1 MPVVLP
7 IPCTGV
13 SSPPMRGSFFDDL
26 LFQDWSDTPT
36 RSRDGRLETKAAD
49 DLFED
54 GVALRLRR
62 QLRGDFDAPALLEV
76 SAIEPPQA
84 ELAVACALQEQGA
97 DMRLFRG
104 SADHPNPVVKVGF
117 GLRDRLPVDDPNQR
131 PQCQIDEN
139 DESRC
144 QCRMP
149 RMAASRQQ
157 PHGCRAPQRGRGVEA
172 GDVKSFAEDDSRTEK
187 ADPGD
192 DLGSQPW
199 RPTITPKQPST
210 TPHLA

>member
-1 MPVVLP
+1 
-7 IPCTGV
+7 
-13 SSPPMRGSFFDDL
+13 
-26 LFQDWSDTPT
+26 
-36 RSRDGRLETKAAD
+36 
-49 DLFED
+49 
-54 GVALRLRR
+54 
-62 QLRGDFDAPALLEV
+62 
-76 SAIEPPQA
+76 
-84 ELAVACALQEQGA
+84 
-97 DMRLFRG
+97 MRLFRV
-104 SADHPNPVVKVGF
+104 SADDPNPVVKVGF

-192 DLGSQPW
+192 NLGGHPC
-199 RPTITPKQPST
+199 RATIVGKQTFEDHKAGRADRNQRIGPQAGHPLTP
-210 TPHLA
+210 LAFESDACAHEGGRTERDGGLINRCVHV